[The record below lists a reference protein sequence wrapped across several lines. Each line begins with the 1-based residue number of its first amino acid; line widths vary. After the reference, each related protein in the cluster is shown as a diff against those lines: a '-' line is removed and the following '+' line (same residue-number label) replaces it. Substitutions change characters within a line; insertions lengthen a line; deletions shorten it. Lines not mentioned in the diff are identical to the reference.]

1 MTRALAALTL
11 AALAAGCAAPGPA
24 PLERPDI
31 ATPVADCPDPE
42 DRQRLGE
49 GSTFRDL
56 AAARLEALDGWERC
70 AFAAQE
76 NAR

>member
-1 MTRALAALTL
+1 MTRAAL
-11 AALAAGCAAPGPA
+11 ALAAFAALPGCAGTGPA

-31 ATPVADCPDPE
+31 SAPVARCPDPE
-42 DRQRLGE
+42 DRQRLTE

-56 AAARLEALDGWERC
+56 AESRLEALDGWERC